1 MAATLTAY
9 KKDNVV
15 TGAVEDSLLEKTL
28 LANGYTTGGTLKND
42 YDAVPVLSQRPEC
55 VRTNADKSD
64 LETQLAILEAGA
76 TAPTP

>member
-1 MAATLTAY
+1 MATLTAY

-28 LANGYTTGGTLKND
+28 LANGYTTGGTLKGT

-55 VRTNADKSD
+55 VRTNAVKED
-64 LETQLAILEAGA
+64 LETQLAILEPAPA
-76 TAPTP
+76 TP